1 MEIIN
6 VPGRYAIKLYVE
18 KESGNLHVRNIDMG
32 VHMPLMYAV
41 YSADRE
47 PLCLRDYM
55 NIREIRLIE
64 AVKELEASNA
74 VLLGNSFNIGFSVKK
89 ILISLKRYYAH
100 QLLLRSSYWKRLW
113 LRYSDIKSYWEVLGY
128 EV

>member
-89 ILISLKRYYAH
+89 ILISLKGYCAH
-100 QLLLRSSYWKRLW
+100 QLSLKSNCQKRLGH
-113 LRYSDIKSYWEVLGY
+113 RVNDIRSY
-128 EV
+128 

>member
-74 VLLGNSFNIGFSVKK
+74 VLLGNSFNIGFFCKEDSDKFKEILCSPTVTK
-89 ILISLKRYYAH
+89 IE
-100 QLLLRSSYWKRLW
+100 LLEEVVAQELLGGIRL
-113 LRYSDIKSYWEVLGY
+113 
-128 EV
+128 

>member
-74 VLLGNSFNIGFSVKK
+74 VLLGNSFNIGFFCKEDSDKFKEILCSPTVTK
-89 ILISLKRYYAH
+89 IE
-100 QLLLRSSYWKRLW
+100 LLE
-113 LRYSDIKSYWEVLGY
+113 EV
-128 EV
+128 VAQI

>member
-41 YSADRE
+41 YSAERTF
-47 PLCLRDYM
+47 R
-55 NIREIRLIE
+55 
-64 AVKELEASNA
+64 
-74 VLLGNSFNIGFSVKK
+74 GSVNE
-89 ILISLKRYYAH
+89 
-100 QLLLRSSYWKRLW
+100 
-113 LRYSDIKSYWEVLGY
+113 D
-128 EV
+128 

>member
-18 KESGNLHVRNIDMG
+18 KESGNLHVRNIGMG

-74 VLLGNSFNIGFSVKK
+74 VLLGNSFNIGFFCKED
-89 ILISLKRYYAH
+89 
-100 QLLLRSSYWKRLW
+100 
-113 LRYSDIKSYWEVLGY
+113 SDKFKEVLCSPTVSKI
-128 EV
+128 ELPEDVMAQA

>member
-64 AVKELEASNA
+64 AVKELETSNA
-74 VLLGNSFNIGFSVKK
+74 VLLGNSFNIRFFCKED
-89 ILISLKRYYAH
+89 
-100 QLLLRSSYWKRLW
+100 
-113 LRYSDIKSYWEVLGY
+113 SDKFKEVLCSPVVPKIELPE
-128 EV
+128 EVIV